1 MGDFKDDKKDGL
13 GNLTLA
19 SGNNYVG
26 GFSNSKFDGEGVY
39 KWKSGQVYSGSWKDN
54 KRNGEG
60 NLTLANGDNYV
71 GNFID
76 DKKDGEGIYEWN
88 RELYRYSYW

>member
-1 MGDFKDDKKDGL
+1 LFIR
-13 GNLTLA
+13 
-19 SGNNYVG
+19 
-26 GFSNSKFDGEGVY
+26 
-39 KWKSGQVYSGSWKDN
+39 GQVYSGSWKDN

-88 RELYRYSYW
+88 RELYRYSY